1 MAIGRMRG
9 GYNAGTG
16 PSNVK
21 GRSLI
26 SATMQLDRETG
37 SGNIIKSYSAG
48 ELRINDAI
56 FTNHVIVSA
65 DDIIENWSPAI
76 ISELSIADF
85 SAAIRSRPEL
95 IIFGTGIEQIFPPAT
110 VMTEILRQGIGFE
123 VMDTAAACRTF
134 NVLAGERRRIAA
146 ALMLR

>member
-1 MAIGRMRG
+1 
-9 GYNAGTG
+9 
-16 PSNVK
+16 
-21 GRSLI
+21 
-26 SATMQLDRETG
+26 MQLNRETG
-37 SGNIIKSYSAG
+37 SGNLIRSYSVG

-56 FTNHVIVSA
+56 FTNNVIVSA
-65 DDIIENWSPAI
+65 DDIIENWSPAN

-95 IIFGTGIEQIFPPAT
+95 IIFGTGATQIFPPGH
-110 VMTEILRQGIGFE
+110 VMTDILRQGIGFE

-134 NVLAGERRRIAA
+134 NVLAGEHRRIAA

>member
-1 MAIGRMRG
+1 
-9 GYNAGTG
+9 
-16 PSNVK
+16 
-21 GRSLI
+21 
-26 SATMQLDRETG
+26 MQLDRETG
-37 SGNIIKSYSAG
+37 SGNFIRSYSAG
-48 ELRINDAI
+48 ELRINDAL

-85 SAAIRSRPEL
+85 SVAIRSHPEL
-95 IIFGTGIEQIFPPAT
+95 IIFGTGIEQIFPPAH
-110 VMTEILRQGIGFE
+110 VMTDILRQGIGFE